1 MATADATIKIVA
13 EDKTKK
19 AFKSVNG
26 NLNKTSDALKGLAKR
41 FIFAAGAAGVGGFI
55 KSTIHAADK
64 LDKLSTRLGVS
75 TKALSEYR
83 HVAEIGGVTFETL
96 TMAWQRMTRRIAEAA
111 IGMGEAKDALKEL
124 GLNAKDL
131 NELPLDEKFEIVA
144 EALAGLGSESDRVRL
159 AMKLFDSEGVSLI
172 QTMEGGAEGIR
183 KVRQQA
189 RDLGLTLDKT
199 TTKAAAKLVDEM
211 VGVKAALQGIANSA
225 LPAILP
231 LLTNFAVV
239 LQGGIN
245 ALKDWGKEL
254 KFLALVFVE
263 LFVIKKITP
272 LILAMSGAMKVATFS
287 ARALGVSMLAA
298 FGGIPGLIAIAVTG
312 IMMYT
317 DEVQWAINKLGQLT
331 GVSNDL
337 MQDMKN
343 LPLTLAGLM
352 VAFMSTLEKAWNRVT
367 FGFDIAVLKM
377 KKIWTGFQ
385 MWIVRQ
391 AHKMMMDIAITLA
404 DAGLD
409 EAAAKVMDA
418 VGKLTGTFN
427 GLKDGQAHT
436 RREIQK
442 TTSTLEKANARV
454 DALALE
460 TIKLIEADKDL
471 TKASKDVEKIIV
483 EETGAVKKLT
493 KAIGECTKEYKF
505 LWNGVF
511 DLDKLLQKPTVH
523 EGEKEWEGMAIT
535 LSKAEQAMKDFK
547 DQVADTQFESD
558 ILIDKM
564 ELLDQLFQDGA
575 IDGDTY
581 KDVLDDLSAAMG
593 DAGEETV
600 MLTQEVEQLQTAW
613 EKMVDG
619 IDSAWTDMW
628 VGLFKGDGIDS
639 VKDFLGKVKDLFL
652 QTLGEIAAEWT
663 KKKLIEIITGGS
675 GGGSLIGSI
684 LGNAAGG
691 TATGAG
697 TSAGGGIISKILG
710 SIFKG
715 STSSGVLA
723 TFPGAGIAA
732 PAGGMTGAMYGGT
745 LPAAGG
751 TAAGTTAGTAGF
763 SWGSLAGIGVPL
775 AIAAFGFAK
784 SAKFKKKLRGQFA
797 QVISDPTIVANLATG
812 PLAGGFKVLG
822 QVGDQTFAQI
832 GGSAAKMFN
841 NFSETSG
848 GVFKDVGGS
857 LGMLQ
862 FGLKEMKDEFG
873 NVIVTATDFAG
884 LMEHMEQMEPF
895 VKQAEEIMASNTAL
909 EIHKENIDLVN
920 STLFRAK
927 VAFEK
932 MGESGRT
939 ALENVDQKSQ
949 TFINIMQRGFV
960 NAVDYA
966 ALGLENMGAMSSEM
980 FEGMINFANDAT
992 GEMNALGRA
1001 AQNAINITNQAGALA
1016 HGGGMQHGG
1025 SFIVGGGGGTD
1036 SQPVSFMATPGE
1048 RVTVDTPNQARASG
1062 SDGGGIVK
1070 ELRALRHDLAAV
1082 VAKPIVGAVTRGQ
1095 LAMAG
1100 GARH

>member
-55 KSTIHAADK
+55 TSTIKAADK

-75 TKALSEYR
+75 TEALSEYR

-263 LFVIKKITP
+263 LFVIRKITP
-272 LILAMSGAMKVATFS
+272 LIIAMSGAMKVATFS
-287 ARALGVSMLAA
+287 ARGLGLALKGML
-298 FGGIPGLIAIAVTG
+298 GGIPGMIAIAATAW
-312 IMMYT
+312 MMLRDDT
-317 DEVQWAINKLGQLT
+317 D
-331 GVSNDL
+331 
-337 MQDMKN
+337 
-343 LPLTLAGLM
+343 
-352 VAFMSTLEKAWNRVT
+352 KAT
-367 FGFDIAVLKM
+367 
-377 KKIWTGFQ
+377 
-385 MWIVRQ
+385 
-391 AHKMMMDIAITLA
+391 
-404 DAGLD
+404 
-409 EAAAKVMDA
+409 EA
-418 VGKLTGTFN
+418 
-427 GLKDGQAHT
+427 
-436 RREIQK
+436 
-442 TTSTLEKANARV
+442 
-454 DALALE
+454 
-460 TIKLIEADKDL
+460 
-471 TKASKDVEKIIV
+471 V
-483 EETGAVKKLT
+483 EEQTEAVKKLRKEYEGLALDELKKAQRDLEKQLAGVTAKLAIYNAELEEARLLMATHVPNSIYDMIQAAADLQTQIVANDSTMVEANQELVALEDNHAELTARLKVVKEQIDKVTNSTEEST
-493 KAIGECTKEYKF
+493 KATDDLTKSIGECTEEYKF

-511 DLDKLLQKPTVH
+511 DLDKLLEKPTVH
-523 EGEKEWEGMAIT
+523 EAEKEWEGMAIT

-547 DQVADTQFESD
+547 DEVADTQFESD

-564 ELLDQLFQDGA
+564 EVLDQLFQDGA

-581 KDVLDDLSAAMG
+581 KDTLDDLSAAMG
-593 DAGEETV
+593 EAGEETV

-675 GGGSLIGSI
+675 GGGSLLGS
-684 LGNAAGG
+684 LFGKVAG
-691 TATGAG
+691 GAG
-697 TSAGGGIISKILG
+697 TSAGTSAGGSIISKILG
-710 SIFKG
+710 SIFG
-715 STSSGVLA
+715 PSTSSGVLV
-723 TFPGAGIAA
+723 GAGTT
-732 PAGGMTGAMYGGT
+732 AGT
-745 LPAAGG
+745 
-751 TAAGTTAGTAGF
+751 TAATTAATTAGTTAATTAGTAGF

-873 NVIVTATDFAG
+873 NVIVTAEDFSG
-884 LMEHMEQMEPF
+884 LLEHMEQMEPF

-927 VAFEK
+927 VAFEA

-939 ALENVDQKSQ
+939 ALQNVDQKSQ

-1062 SDGGGIVK
+1062 SDGGGIIK

>member
-1 MATADATIKIVA
+1 MGKTQTMMNGMMKGFMLLGGATGIGRLITGSVKSADALQKLGIKLGTTTEFLSKLQYASGIAGVEFSATAKALEKIQKSANDAQRGLSTAKDGFETLGISVETFINLSPEEQFQLMIEKLGGVANQSIRTGTAMDLMGRSGSEMLKIVA
-13 EDKTKK
+13 GGPEVFNELMLKAEDLGG
-19 AFKSVNG
+19 V
-26 NLNKTSDALKGLAKR
+26 LKQDVAD
-41 FIFAAGAAGVGGFI
+41 GAAAVADSF
-55 KSTIHAADK
+55 HDAATTWSGLLRDAV
-64 LDKLSTRLGVS
+64 LS
-75 TKALSEYR
+75 A
-83 HVAEIGGVTFETL
+83 
-96 TMAWQRMTRRIAEAA
+96 
-111 IGMGEAKDALKEL
+111 
-124 GLNAKDL
+124 
-131 NELPLDEKFEIVA
+131 
-144 EALAGLGSESDRVRL
+144 
-159 AMKLFDSEGVSLI
+159 
-172 QTMEGGAEGIR
+172 
-183 KVRQQA
+183 
-189 RDLGLTLDKT
+189 
-199 TTKAAAKLVDEM
+199 
-211 VGVKAALQGIANSA
+211 SA
-225 LPAILP
+225 LMKSLGANLVSAA
-231 LLTNFAVV
+231 NFVREWA
-239 LQGGIN
+239 
-245 ALKDWGKEL
+245 KEL
-254 KFLALVFVE
+254 KFLAVVLIE
-263 LFVIKKITP
+263 LMVIKKITT
-272 LILAMSGAMKVATFS
+272 LIIALSGAMKVATFS

-317 DEVQWAINKLGQLT
+317 DEVAWAVNKLGQLT

-337 MQDMKN
+337 MRDMKN

-352 VAFMSTLEKAWNRVT
+352 VSFVAQIEKGWNRVT

-409 EAAAKVMDA
+409 KAAAKVMDA
-418 VGKLTGTFN
+418 VGALTGTFN

-442 TTSTLEKANARV
+442 TTSALEKANGRV
-454 DALALE
+454 DALATE
-460 TIKLIEADKDL
+460 AIRLINTKKEL
-471 TKASKDVEKIIV
+471 TKESKEVVKVIV
-483 EETGAVKKLT
+483 EETKELKKLT
-493 KAIGECTKEYKF
+493 KEIGECTKEYKH

-511 DLDKLLQKPTVH
+511 DLDKLLEKPTVH
-523 EGEKEWEGMAIT
+523 QAEKEWVAMEKT
-535 LSKAEQAMKDFK
+535 LSAADQAMAAFETTVK
-547 DQVADTQFESD
+547 DTQFESD

-564 ELLDQLFQDGA
+564 EVLDQLFQDGA

-581 KDVLDDLSAAMG
+581 KATLDDLSAAMG

-600 MLTQEVEQLQTAW
+600 MLTQEVTELQSAW

-619 IDSAWTDMW
+619 IDTAWTDMW

-675 GGGSLIGSI
+675 GGGSLLGS
-684 LGNAAGG
+684 LFGKVAG
-691 TATGAG
+691 GAG
-697 TSAGGGIISKILG
+697 TSAGTSAGGSIISKILG
-710 SIFKG
+710 SIFGKG
-715 STSSGVLA
+715 TTSTGVLA
-723 TFPGAGIAA
+723 TFPGAGIAT

-745 LPAAGG
+745 AAGTAAG
-751 TAAGTTAGTAGF
+751 TTAGTTAGTAGF

-797 QVISDPTIVANLATG
+797 EVISDPTIVANLATG

-832 GGSAAKMFN
+832 GESAAKMFD

-884 LMEHMEQMEPF
+884 LLEHMEQMEPF
-895 VKQAEEIMASNTAL
+895 VKQAEEIMATTTQM
-909 EIHKENIDLVN
+909 ERMKENIDLVN

-927 VAFEK
+927 VAFEA
-932 MGESGRT
+932 MGESGQT
-939 ALENVDQKSQ
+939 ALKNVDKSSQ
-949 TFINIMQRGFV
+949 QFINIMDREFV
-960 NAVDYA
+960 AAVDYA
-966 ALGLENMGAMSSEM
+966 AFGLENMGAMSSEM
-980 FEGMINFANDAT
+980 FEGMIDFANGAT
-992 GEMNALGRA
+992 VEMLSLGRA
-1001 AQNAINITNQAGALA
+1001 AQNAINLTNQAGALA

-1062 SDGGGIVK
+1062 SDGGGIIK